1 MPKITMQAA
10 RVNAGYTQKQLGEK
24 LKVSR
29 ELVNAIETGKVEVK
43 PVYLYAFCHVTGFS
57 EDDII
62 LPTKST

>member
-29 ELVNAIETGKVEVK
+29 ELVNAIETGKAEVK

-62 LPTKST
+62 LPAKST